1 MNFRPLLAAAALLVA
16 SGVSADVTEELNFSY
31 PINAG
36 GRVSVDNIN
45 GDVTVIGGSGSTVEI
60 TAFKKAGSQDYLD
73 GIEIIIDHS
82 ADSVRIETDHPDRS
96 GIGKW
101 FGSGD
106 SSGSVTYTLHV
117 PADVTLDTIE
127 SVNGDV
133 EISGV
138 SGLVKA
144 STVNGGVRAT
154 DLVGNASIETVNGT
168 VEATFARFEGT
179 QKADCETVNGR
190 LIINLPSN
198 ADARV
203 SAETINGG
211 IDGADFGLQTN
222 KGFVGRDLDGSIG
235 SGSAR
240 LDLNTVNG
248 AIKIRSH

>member
-1 MNFRPLLAAAALLVA
+1 MNLRPLFAMAALLAA

-36 GRVSVDNIN
+36 GRISVDNIN
-45 GDVTVIGGSGSTVEI
+45 GDVTVIGGNGSTVEI
-60 TAFKKAGSQDYLD
+60 VAFKKAGNQDYLD

-82 ADSVRIETDHPDRS
+82 PNSIRIETDHPDRS
-96 GIGKW
+96 GVGNW
-101 FGSGD
+101 FKRGE
-106 SSGSVTYTLHV
+106 SSGSVTYTLRV

-138 SGLVKA
+138 TGLVKA
-144 STVNGGVRAT
+144 STVNGDVSAS
-154 DLVGNASIETVNGT
+154 DLVGNASIDTVNGT
-168 VEATFARFEGT
+168 VEATFARFDGT

-190 LIINLPSN
+190 LFINLPTD

-211 IDGADFGLQTN
+211 IDGSDFGLHTN
-222 KGFVGRDLDGSIG
+222 KGFVGRDLDGAIG

-248 AIKIRSH
+248 AIKIRSQ